1 MSAYSADTGPGVV
14 PIGAAHRREGAG
26 PPAGWLPPGKSCA
39 ICFSVDDIHPARSG
53 DLFEAGG
60 DLDRGVLGR
69 VRRLAGRHAELRP
82 SLCVTADW
90 RALSPYPTRRLLAAM
105 PLVRRHFFLADRWPE
120 GTMRLDRHRAFVEY
134 LKSMPRVEIV
144 PHGLH
149 HIQRGRRVPREFE
162 RASYDEARHALDRID
177 SIMAAAG
184 LEPAAGHAPPGWA
197 ASPGFR
203 PAMKDR
209 GLRFILS
216 ARDIRTPIRSEA
228 IADMTG
234 LAGQP
239 LILPSLTE
247 EKLVHIPTNFQA
259 TNDPDRAV
267 AVLAAGGLLSIKAH
281 VAKRV
286 GRYTALDA
294 LDDVYANYLDTLFS
308 QLKARF
314 GERIWWASMSD
325 IADRF
330 AAAAARAA
338 AARAPSWSA
347 WWRMSTPW
355 SGAIS
360 KR

>member
-1 MSAYSADTGPGVV
+1 MSAYSADTAPGVV
-14 PIGAAHRREGAG
+14 PIGAARRRHGVG
-26 PPAGWLPPGKSCA
+26 PPARWLPPGKSCA

-60 DLDRGVLGR
+60 DLDRGVLSR
-69 VRRLAGRHAELRP
+69 VRRLADRHTELRP

-90 RALSPYPTRRLLAAM
+90 RALSPYPTRRLLAAL
-105 PLVRRHFFLADRWPE
+105 PLVRRRFYLAERWPK
-120 GTMRLDRHRAFVEY
+120 GTMRLDRHRAFVEF

-149 HIQRGRRVPREFE
+149 HIQRGRGVPREFE
-162 RASYDEARHALDRID
+162 RASYDDSRRALDRID
-177 SIMAAAG
+177 AIMAAAG
-184 LEPAAGHAPPGWA
+184 LEPAPGHAPPGWV
-197 ASPGFR
+197 ASAGFR
-203 PAMKDR
+203 RAMKER

-216 ARDIRTPIRSEA
+216 ARDIRTPIRPDA
-228 IADMTG
+228 VADMTG

-239 LILPSLTE
+239 LIFPSLTE

-259 TNDPDRAV
+259 TNDLDRAV

-286 GRYTALDA
+286 GSYTALDP

-314 GERIWWASMSD
+314 GERIWWPSMAD

-330 AAAAARAA
+330 AAAAAGKTVVRAA
-338 AARAPSWSA
+338 S
-347 WWRMSTPW
+347 
-355 SGAIS
+355 
-360 KR
+360 